1 MSAYPFALS
10 WSGSTATRSFTRD
23 AAAQA
28 PNKPPIRLSAGDAA
42 VGDITRW
49 NPEDLLGASLAMCHM
64 LTFLA
69 LAAKVGIEVRA
80 YEEAGEARLSTVDR
94 VTSVTTIRLA
104 PTIRLG
110 PGADVEKAHS
120 MFEKAHKYCYIANS
134 IKADVEMAPTFVVDA
149 A

>member
-23 AAAQA
+23 AVAQA
-28 PNKPPIRLSAGDAA
+28 PDKAPILLSAGDAS
-42 VGDITRW
+42 VGDLSRW

-69 LAAKVGIEVRA
+69 LAAKVGLDVRA
-80 YEEAGEARLSTVDR
+80 YEEDGEARLSTVDR
-94 VTSVTTIRLA
+94 VTAVTTIRLA